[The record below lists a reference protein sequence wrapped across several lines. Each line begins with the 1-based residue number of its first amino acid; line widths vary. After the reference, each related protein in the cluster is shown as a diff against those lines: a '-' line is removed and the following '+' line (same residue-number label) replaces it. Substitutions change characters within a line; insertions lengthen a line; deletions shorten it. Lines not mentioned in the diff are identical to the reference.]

1 MNNRTTLVAAA
12 LALALTSAPAHS
24 VNWRFLDYS
33 PVRFFNDADWAL
45 FKLTGRELLEEA
57 RDGETR
63 TWENPDS
70 GNQGAMKAI
79 NTYKNDVGLKCRQL
93 KIRNT
98 SNRGLTGEATVH
110 VCKHPTGKWEFSEAP
125 ERNR

>member
-1 MNNRTTLVAAA
+1 MVVAA
-12 LALALTSAPAHS
+12 LAATLMSGPAHS

-33 PVRFFNDADWAL
+33 PVRFFNDTDWAL

-57 RDGETR
+57 PDGETR

-70 GNQGAMKAI
+70 GNQGVMKAVT
-79 NTYKNDVGLKCRQL
+79 TYKSKVGLKCRQL
-93 KIRNT
+93 RIRNT
-98 SNRGLTGEATVH
+98 TNGGLTSEATVH

-125 ERNR
+125 GR